1 MTATDHMHK
10 AVVVQAVSLAV
21 IFLVVCH
28 LIVGHYLREIEN
40 NLRMLFENED
50 PN

>member
-21 IFLVVCH
+21 IFLVSLSSYCWS
-28 LIVGHYLREIEN
+28 
-40 NLRMLFENED
+40 LFAWNWK
-50 PN
+50 